1 MKTEKIVKYKERQR
15 NVVKDKEREIK
26 KNKEWQ
32 WKMRLGSC
40 KDAERWKKIENYRQ
54 RERMIEKEEKERG
67 KYKIS
72 EIDVEDWERKCM
84 IKKDWKRWIKIEKDR
99 E

>member
-1 MKTEKIVKYKERQR
+1 
-15 NVVKDKEREIK
+15 
-26 KNKEWQ
+26 
-32 WKMRLGSC
+32 
-40 KDAERWKKIENYRQ
+40 
-54 RERMIEKEEKERG
+54 MIEKEEKERG